1 MIQMDERNLTLRL
14 TRVLFSLTKKLLTIV
29 LLAHVSHTSAS
40 SLFEDNAVFEVNL
53 TGPLSSLF
61 EEENDRKDL
70 PFVLRANDVEHSIKV
85 RIRGK
90 SRRRVCSFLPLRIS
104 FAVDDTTQSIF
115 EGQDKLKLVTHCR
128 EYNSA
133 QLDTLEEYA
142 AYRIFNLISDVS
154 YKVRLLH
161 ITYTDTDGRLKENT
175 FVRKYPLLNLEKIRI
190 CQLPRIG

>member
-40 SLFEDNAVFEVNL
+40 SLFE
-53 TGPLSSLF
+53 
-61 EEENDRKDL
+61 EENDRKEL
-70 PFVLRANDVEHSIKV
+70 PFVLRTNDVEHSIKV

-90 SRRRVCSFLPLRIS
+90 SCRRVCTFLPLRIN
-104 FAVDDTTQSIF
+104 FAVDGTAQSIF

-175 FVRKYPLLNLEKIRI
+175 FDRYGFL
-190 CQLPRIG
+190 